1 MTELRFFIYQS
12 IPNLAMAARYPH
24 MDSDEEDLHYRSYS
38 DHDTD
43 SDSYPEATKPQK
55 DTSDVND
62 LVGELSTLAIKGNSS
77 NSPEETSVANS
88 WTVHRNSHPEL
99 DRYKALWAGE
109 QLELKEKLSVEDSL
123 EVLGWKKG
131 LNPFGNLKLVGGVDI
146 SFIKGDEVNACAM
159 LVILEYPSLKLLHQV
174 IYYTYTNSTLDH
186 DPVVL

>member
-77 NSPEETSVANS
+77 NS
-88 WTVHRNSHPEL
+88 
-99 DRYKALWAGE
+99 
-109 QLELKEKLSVEDSL
+109 LKK
-123 EVLGWKKG
+123 
-131 LNPFGNLKLVGGVDI
+131 
-146 SFIKGDEVNACAM
+146 
-159 LVILEYPSLKLLHQV
+159 
-174 IYYTYTNSTLDH
+174 
-186 DPVVL
+186 PV

>member
-1 MTELRFFIYQS
+1 
-12 IPNLAMAARYPH
+12 MAARYPH
-24 MDSDEEDLHYRSYS
+24 IDSDEDLHYRSFS
-38 DHDTD
+38 DHDSD
-43 SDSYPEATKPQK
+43 PDSYSEAIKPQK
-55 DTSDVND
+55 DKLDVTN
-62 LVGELSTLAIKGNSS
+62 LVDELSSLTIKGNSS
-77 NSPEETSVANS
+77 NAPEETSVANS

-109 QLELKEKLSVEDSL
+109 QLELKEKLSVEDSP

-174 IYYTYTNSTLDH
+174 TYYNSICYL
-186 DPVVL
+186 VLVC